1 MEDTYNMQKHI
12 KYGVYECTNLHQ
24 LCGLEDPLVKK
35 VITRIKELDWS
46 GFQLWAHGSILNT
59 TSARDID
66 LTIIGPK
73 KPDRI
78 NYLLEQC
85 VRIGFDLFMQV
96 DIKYLVSG
104 KLYDHSKGI
113 PRTQT
118 LAHYRPEIWI
128 NGKTYKYANLKD
140 GLWQSQ
146 RKYPM
151 TKSQYSPQPP
161 KQLI

>member
-1 MEDTYNMQKHI
+1 MEDTYTMQKHVI
-12 KYGVYECTNLHQ
+12 YGDYGCTNLHQ
-24 LCGLEDPLVKK
+24 LCGLQDPLVKK
-35 VITRIKELDWS
+35 VIERIKELDWS
-46 GFQLWAHGSILNT
+46 GFQLWVHGSILNT
-59 TSARDID
+59 GSAKDID

-85 VRIGFDLFMQV
+85 VKIGFDLFIQV
-96 DIKYLVSG
+96 DIKYLVKG

-113 PRTQT
+113 PVKQT
-118 LAHYRPEIWI
+118 LAHYKPEIFI
-128 NGKTYKYANLKD
+128 NGTTYRYAHLKD
-140 GLWQSQ
+140 GLWVAE

-151 TKSQYSPQPP
+151 TKSQRSPEPP